1 VKSSRSALNDAQQP
15 PRDFGAL
22 AQRIS
27 AYTSRVLLSAVVV
40 VAGIGFGRQVLRWW
54 RDDATD
60 VPLQLPAAVSGLG
73 RPSAGHEVIVGDR
86 PWSIVRQ
93 PFEGDAAA
101 ASRALLAACRNAAS
115 EIAGTTPPAPGP
127 EERELLA
134 RLAGSEPELQIPG
147 GISLYALPDGFP
159 MVVGTLSG
167 GETAGSDPK
176 GQVEGLDSA
185 VALWGIAV
193 PVASTGWSLY
203 TFHPEGRPADREPTR
218 LEPTRLEPPLPP
230 GSHRLLQV
238 RAGGG
243 DATIL
248 FTGPRQPDVWKAF
261 YDRWAAEVGLQ
272 NQNGWQESGGAWL
285 ATYRSSAPG
294 HATVEVHFDQPQGG
308 QSRGVILVGP

>member
-1 VKSSRSALNDAQQP
+1 M
-15 PRDFGAL
+15 
-22 AQRIS
+22 
-27 AYTSRVLLSAVVV
+27 LSAVVV
-40 VAGIGFGRQVLRWW
+40 IAGIGFGRQVLRWW

-60 VPLQLPAAVSGLG
+60 VPPQLPAAASGLG
-73 RPSAGHEVIVGDR
+73 HPSAGHEVIVGDR

-101 ASRALLAACRNAAS
+101 ASRALLAACQNAAS
-115 EIAGTTPPAPGP
+115 EITGTGLPAPGT

-134 RLAGSEPELQIPG
+134 RLAGSEPELQMPG

-167 GETAGSDPK
+167 GETAGSDRK
-176 GQVEGLDSA
+176 GQVADLDTA

-203 TFHPEGRPADREPTR
+203 TFRPESRPADREPA
-218 LEPTRLEPPLPP
+218 RLEPPLPP
-230 GSHRLLQV
+230 GSRHLLQV
-238 RAGGG
+238 RAAAG

-248 FTGPRQPDVWKAF
+248 FTGPMQPDAWKAF
-261 YDRWAAEVGLQ
+261 YDRWAAEVELQ
-272 NQNGWQESGGAWL
+272 HGKGWQESGGAWH
-285 ATYRSSAPG
+285 ATYRSSASG
-294 HATVEVHFDQPQGG
+294 HATVEIHFDQPQGG